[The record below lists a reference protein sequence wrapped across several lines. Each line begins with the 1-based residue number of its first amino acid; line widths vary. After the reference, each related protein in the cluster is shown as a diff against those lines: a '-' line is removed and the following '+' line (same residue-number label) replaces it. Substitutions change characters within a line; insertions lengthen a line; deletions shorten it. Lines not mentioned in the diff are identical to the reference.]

1 MVTAKTFYSSHI
13 FKPKQNKKMKQLL
26 NCRRTMLTATI
37 MLFMATNT
45 IAQIPPAGKF
55 NTTNYPEDRKAIE
68 ALGMVQDST
77 LYLNDNYISVGA
89 EGMVYYGK
97 LQEDNSFKKYDLK
110 FKSVTPVEG
119 TAILR
124 IFNSTTAV
132 SNAILNVVFSSSKGE
147 LHVKV
152 IRSTTYVKQL
162 GKWYIVY
169 GQGTQVQ
176 TEAELEESMKKALQ
190 KN

>member
-1 MVTAKTFYSSHI
+1 MKSYCNYKT
-13 FKPKQNKKMKQLL
+13 
-26 NCRRTMLTATI
+26 TMLFFVG
-37 MLFMATNT
+37 MLFISVPPM
-45 IAQIPPAGKF
+45 AQIPPAGKY

-68 ALGMVQDST
+68 ALGMFQDST
-77 LYLNDNYISVGA
+77 LYLNDDYISVGA

-124 IFNSTTAV
+124 IFNGTTAV
-132 SNAILNVVFSSSKGE
+132 SNAVLNVVFSSSKGE

-162 GKWYIVY
+162 GKWYIVF

-176 TEAELEESMKKALQ
+176 TEADLEESMKKALR